1 MHPLLRTL
9 SHALDPDRAL
19 QTTMTGLIEATAMRR
34 ALAFDGER
42 WTPGNPLKLLLAG
55 YVGTRN
61 TGADVRVAEMI
72 RQFRHILGRENAA
85 ITVMSVDPSLSA
97 GYFPGVRQVTLP
109 SVFPHFLYTEC
120 PKHHGVISCEGSMFK
135 SKFADALSTMMAG
148 SLGMASAEGKIAIG
162 YGAEAGAMSSSLRA
176 FVARHARDALV
187 ICRNEP
193 SREVL
198 EGLGIRHASGADT
211 AWTFDPAPPARGEE
225 LLRSAGWDGHK
236 RILAICPVNPF
247 WWPVKPDLVK
257 AAALHL
263 TGQHRDAHYKS
274 VYFHHQSTESREKNA
289 AYLDAIAGAVNDFQ
303 KDHDVF
309 PILVGMEALDRPA
322 CAGLQERLVGG
333 APLFISDEHDMFD
346 LVSVIRHA
354 RMMVSSRYHA
364 MVTSMPAGV
373 PSAGVT
379 IDERITNLLAERHH
393 PDLGLTVEDP
403 ELRERLLGVLHT
415 LHDDEERIRTE
426 TLAAVPAQLARMA
439 DMGREFVHE
448 VRRFH
453 PDLPIAAEGTDDEA
467 WLPPLPASL
476 LTTLEEAA

>member
-1 MHPLLRTL
+1 MHPLWNQISR
-9 SHALDPDRAL
+9 ALDPDRAL
-19 QTTMTGLIEATAMRR
+19 QTTMNGLIEATAMRR

-42 WTPGNPLKLLLAG
+42 WTPGSPLKLLLAG

-72 RQFRHILGRENAA
+72 RQFRHILGAENTA
-85 ITVMSVDPSLSA
+85 ITVMSVDPSRSS

-109 SVFPHFLYTEC
+109 SVFPRFLYTEC
-120 PKHHGVISCEGSMFK
+120 PQHHGVISCEGSMFK

-162 YGAEAGAMSSSLRA
+162 YGAEAGAMSPSLRT
-176 FVARHARDALV
+176 FVARHAREALI

-193 SREVL
+193 SRDVL
-198 EGLGIRHASGADT
+198 EGMGIRHTSGADT
-211 AWTFDPAPPARGEE
+211 AWTFDPAPPERGEE
-225 LLRSAGWDGHK
+225 LLRKAGWDGKK

-247 WWPVKPDLVK
+247 WWPVKPDLFK
-257 AAALHL
+257 AAALQL

-274 VYFHHQSTESREKNA
+274 VYFHHMSEESRTQNN
-289 AYLDAIAGAVNDFQ
+289 AYLDAIAGAVSDFQ
-303 KDHDVF
+303 KDHDAF

-322 CAGLQERLVGG
+322 CVGLQERLKGDV
-333 APLFISDEHDMFD
+333 PLFISDEHDMFD

-379 IDERITNLLAERHH
+379 IDERIPNLLAERRH
-393 PDLGLTVEDP
+393 PELGLTVEDP
-403 ELRERLLGVLHT
+403 NLRERLRGVLQV
-415 LHDDEERIRTE
+415 LHDEEDRLRAE
-426 TLAAVPAQLARMA
+426 TLAAVPAQLSRMA
-439 DMGREFVHE
+439 DMGRVFVEE
-448 VRRFH
+448 VQRFH
-453 PDLPIAAEGTDDEA
+453 PELPIAATGSSDEA
-467 WLPPLPASL
+467 WLPPLPSSL
-476 LTTLEEAA
+476 RNSLERAA